1 MIRIT
6 VGGERREIA
15 ENTTVEELL
24 AIEHVEMP
32 EYISVSVNEEF
43 VLRADFNR
51 RTLNDG
57 DEVEFLYYMGGGAL
71 PETGGMKS
79 EQKEMDTMFQ
89 TLKKA

>member
-71 PETGGMKS
+71 
-79 EQKEMDTMFQ
+79 
-89 TLKKA
+89 